1 MLETS
6 GVQPRVMV
14 EVANLGGLPQR
25 NNVGAYV
32 PPEGGREIRYGLMNV
47 SKKQNDK
54 CKSSDV
60 ICVVPTLITQRMVG
74 QWFGRYVA
82 LEVKRDTWNPDKK
95 FDAHELA
102 QAEYHRII
110 REHGGLAG
118 FVTGVD
124 DVRRI
129 LLGVGT

>member
-47 SKKQNDK
+47 SKKQNDDI
-54 CKSSDV
+54 KSSDV
-60 ICVVPTLITQRMVG
+60 ICVVPQLITQRMVG

-82 LEVKRDTWNPDKK
+82 LEVKRDDWNHGKKLDK
-95 FDAHELA
+95 HELA
-102 QAEYHRII
+102 QLAYHDLVRA
-110 REHGGLAG
+110 HGGLAG

-129 LLGVGT
+129 LLGVS